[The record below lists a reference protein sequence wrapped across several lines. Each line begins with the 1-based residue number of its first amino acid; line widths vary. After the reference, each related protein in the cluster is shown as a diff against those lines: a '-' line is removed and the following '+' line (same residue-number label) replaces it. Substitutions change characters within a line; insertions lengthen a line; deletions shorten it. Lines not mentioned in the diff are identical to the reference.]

1 MKFTKTALTAGTF
14 AASLLAGSA
23 FAQTAATWVEIEDNV
38 QISAFGQSA
47 DTVEDWDVYAGGA
60 KIGEVEEIIG
70 TDANTPTALVVD
82 FDDDAGYGDRDDVVI
97 PLDQF
102 AWENNQLVLN
112 AEASVM
118 GSMEVWD
125 D

>member
-47 DTVEDWDVYAGGA
+47 DTVDHRHGRQHA
-60 KIGEVEEIIG
+60 
-70 TDANTPTALVVD
+70 
-82 FDDDAGYGDRDDVVI
+82 DRARRR
-97 PLDQF
+97 F
-102 AWENNQLVLN
+102 R
-112 AEASVM
+112 
-118 GSMEVWD
+118 
-125 D
+125 